1 MKSSLIL
8 GYGSTG
14 QDIEKYLLSKK
25 EKYFIYD
32 DNKTIPQDLN
42 FRLEDITNV
51 ETLFVSPGIR
61 KNHKILNLAEENKV
75 KITTDVEFFNEISNV
90 KMIGVTGTNGKTSF
104 VTLLSK
110 LLNKHGFKT
119 NVAGN
124 IGISPLNLI
133 EESDYLDFL
142 ILELSSFQLKH
153 INELNLDTSIVL
165 NLYEDHI
172 DWHESFEDYV
182 SSKLKIFDFTSNN
195 KHKYLGSVDDGL
207 KNKNLLPKNVN
218 LLEDIGEHLL
228 PNYFDEFVSMLITVC
243 KRFEISKKEV
253 IDFLSSE
260 SSGEHRFELFF
271 TKNGVEFINDSK
283 STNLESVNKAS
294 FKVNN
299 CLLIM
304 HGLSK
309 GINTKNLKLS
319 DQIKKILVPKNFE
332 FDVTSYKNIV
342 REYESFDELKLLIQN
357 EYKTYDTVLFSCGG
371 SSFND
376 FDDYI
381 DRGNFFKNMIKG
393 EIT

>member
-90 KMIGVTGTNGKTSF
+90 KIIGVTGTNGKTSF

-110 LLNKHGFKT
+110 ILNKYGFKT

-153 INELNLDTSIVL
+153 INELNLDISIVL

-218 LLEDIGEHLL
+218 LLEDIGKHLL

-253 IDFLSSE
+253 VDFLSSE

-271 TKNGVEFINDSK
+271 IKNGVEFINDSK

-319 DQIKKILVPKNFE
+319 DEIKKILVPKNFE

>member
-14 QDIEKYLLSKK
+14 QDIEKYLISKK

-42 FRLEDITNV
+42 FRYEDITNV

-90 KMIGVTGTNGKTSF
+90 KIIGVSGTNGKTSF
-104 VTLLSK
+104 VTLLNK
-110 LLNKHGFKT
+110 LLNKYGFKS

-133 EESDYLDFL
+133 EDSDYLDFL

-153 INELNLDTSIVL
+153 INELNLDTSVVL

-195 KHKYLGSVDDGL
+195 KNKYLGPVDDEI
-207 KNKNLLPKNVN
+207 KNKNLLPKNIS

-260 SSGEHRFELFF
+260 PSGEHRFELFF
-271 TKNGVEFINDSK
+271 TKNGVKFINDSK

-294 FKVNN
+294 FKVND

-309 GINTKNLKLS
+309 GINTKKLKLS
-319 DQIKKILVPKNFE
+319 DEIKKILIPKNSE
-332 FDVTSYKNIV
+332 FDITSCKNIV

-381 DRGNFFKNMIKG
+381 DRGNFFKHMIKG

>member
-1 MKSSLIL
+1 MK
-8 GYGSTG
+8 
-14 QDIEKYLLSKK
+14 
-25 EKYFIYD
+25 
-32 DNKTIPQDLN
+32 
-42 FRLEDITNV
+42 
-51 ETLFVSPGIR
+51 
-61 KNHKILNLAEENKV
+61 KIVLAY
-75 KITTDVEFFNEISNV
+75 S
-90 KMIGVTGTNGKTSF
+90 GG
-104 VTLLSK
+104 
-110 LLNKHGFKT
+110 
-119 NVAGN
+119 
-124 IGISPLNLI
+124 
-133 EESDYLDFL
+133 
-142 ILELSSFQLKH
+142 
-153 INELNLDTSIVL
+153 LDTSIIL
-165 NLYEDHI
+165 NIHEDHI
-172 DWHESFEDYV
+172 DWHGSFKDYAK
-182 SSKLKIFDFTSNN
+182 SKLKIFNFTQNED
-195 KHKYLGSVDDGL
+195 KKFIGSVDSEII
-207 KNKNLLPKNVN
+207 NQNLIPNNVTHVNEDELFN
-218 LLEDIGEHLL
+218 LE
-228 PNYFDEFVSMLITVC
+228 NYFDDFVSMFIQVCNNFSITKDDVL
-243 KRFEISKKEV
+243 
-253 IDFLSSE
+253 DFLSSE
-260 SSGEHRFELFF
+260 VAVEHRFERFH
-271 TKNGVEFINDSK
+271 TVNNVKFINDSK